1 MKKLIASLCCA
12 ASLSPVA
19 ALASNDMFMYN
30 MPVAYFTTEDT
41 QLFTHTVKQA
51 LDHSRDGSK
60 LTWKNPKTQ
69 AHGYVTPSHTT
80 MQKGQR
86 CRMLEIYNSAQTVSN
101 KSSYEFCRI
110 NNEWKII
117 K

>member
-1 MKKLIASLCCA
+1 
-12 ASLSPVA
+12 
-19 ALASNDMFMYN
+19 
-30 MPVAYFTTEDT
+30 
-41 QLFTHTVKQA
+41 
-51 LDHSRDGSK
+51 
-60 LTWKNPKTQ
+60 
-69 AHGYVTPSHTT
+69 